1 MYYNHIHWINVLIQ
15 FMLFFSMYYSQN
27 KFIKFINKIKNKL
40 IIIFVNSLKIL
51 LKAQCNNMS
60 ALYFIFSDKVIIL

>member
-15 FMLFFSMYYSQN
+15 FMLFFSMYYSQIN
-27 KFIKFINKIKNKL
+27 KFINKIKNKL
-40 IIIFVNSLKIL
+40 IIIFVNSLKML